1 MQIRRTEYEKNIT
14 SKASISPQY
23 LPFYYWTTLSP
34 LPHNY
39 LFLVHLKCYK
49 FKTNIL
55 CNSKSEK
62 KLFHR
67 KFIARSMNLY
77 NFCHFKFVS
86 WGFIKFKTR

>member
-34 LPHNY
+34 LPRNY

-62 KLFHR
+62 NISQKTHST
-67 KFIARSMNLY
+67 INE
-77 NFCHFKFVS
+77 FVQFLS
-86 WGFIKFKTR
+86 L